1 MNLTFRQLRVFA
13 EVARLGSSQA
23 AAAALHI
30 TPPAVS
36 MQIKEL
42 ESQLSL
48 TLFNREGRGLS
59 LSTAGEYFLVHARRL
74 LAAHKD
80 AEDAMA
86 RFIKLDRGILTL
98 GIVSTAKHFVP
109 QLLAR
114 FHEEHPG
121 IELRLRVAH
130 NREKLVT
137 LMQSGEVDLTVMGRP
152 PREIATR
159 AEAFAAH
166 PLVFVAAPDHPLANA
181 SRLPA
186 AALAAYPFVVR
197 ETGSGTRTAMEA
209 FFEEHRLEP
218 RVSMEVASNETIKH
232 AVMAG
237 LGLSLLSL
245 HTIGLELHSRLLR
258 ILDIEGTPLMRTW
271 FVVRM
276 QSRQLSPAAEAF
288 RYFII
293 EHGEAHLLAHDTPL
307 LEQAQAAAH

>member
-1 MNLTFRQLRVFA
+1 MNLTFRQLRVFS

-23 AAAALHI
+23 AALSLHI

-36 MQIKEL
+36 MQLKEL

-48 TLFNREGRGLS
+48 ALFNRKGRGLT

-74 LAAHKD
+74 LVAHKD

-86 RFIKLDRGILTL
+86 RFVKLDRGVLTL

-114 FHEEHPG
+114 FHQEHPG

-130 NREKLVT
+130 NRDKLVT
-137 LMQSGEVDLTVMGRP
+137 LMQAGEVDLSVMGRP

-166 PLVFVAAPDHPLANA
+166 PLVFVAAPDHPLVG
-181 SRLPA
+181 PA
-186 AALAAYPFVVR
+186 PVPPAALAIYPFVVR
-197 ETGSGTRTAMEA
+197 EPGSGTRTAMQA
-209 FFEEHRLEP
+209 FFDEHQLEP
-218 RVSMEVASNETIKH
+218 RISMEVASNETIKH

-245 HTIGLELHSRLLR
+245 HTIGLELHSGLLR
-258 ILDIEGTPLMRTW
+258 ILNIEGTPLMRTW
-271 FVVRM
+271 FVVRL

-307 LEQAQAAAH
+307 LKPAPRDAP

>member
-13 EVARLGSSQA
+13 EVARLGSNQA

-36 MQIKEL
+36 MQLREL
-42 ESQLSL
+42 ESQVGLP
-48 TLFNREGRGLS
+48 LFNREGRKLG
-59 LSTAGEYFLVHARRL
+59 LSTAGEYFLVYARRL
-74 LAAHKD
+74 LAVHKD

-86 RFIKLDRGILTL
+86 RFLKLDRGVLTL

-114 FHEEHPG
+114 FHQEHPG
-121 IELRLRVAH
+121 IELKLRVAH
-130 NREKLVT
+130 NREKLVA
-137 LMQSGEVDLTVMGRP
+137 LMQAGEVDLSVMGRP
-152 PREIATR
+152 PKEIEAR

-166 PLVFVAAPDHPLANA
+166 PLVFVAAPGHPLAE
-181 SRLPA
+181 LPA
-186 AALAAYPFVVR
+186 IPPAALAGYPFVVR
-197 ETGSGTRTAMEA
+197 EPGSGTRAAMEA
-209 FFEEHRLEP
+209 FFQEHGLNP
-218 RVSMEVASNETIKH
+218 TIGMEVASNETIKH

-245 HTIGLELHSRLLR
+245 HTIGLELHGKLLR
-258 ILDIEGTPLMRTW
+258 MLDVAGTPLMRTW

-276 QSRQLSPAAEAF
+276 QARQLSPAAEAF

-307 LEQAQAAAH
+307 LRPAGR

>member
-1 MNLTFRQLRVFA
+1 MNLTLRQLRVFA
-13 EVARLGSSQA
+13 EVARLGSNQA
-23 AAAALHI
+23 AAASLHI

-42 ESQLSL
+42 ESQLQL

-74 LAAHKD
+74 LAMYKD
-80 AEDAMA
+80 TEDAMA
-86 RFIKLDRGILTL
+86 RFLKLDRGVLTL

-114 FHEEHPG
+114 FHEEYPG

-137 LMQSGEVDLTVMGRP
+137 MMQAGEVDLTVMGRP
-152 PREIATR
+152 PKEIETR

-166 PLVFVAAPDHPLANA
+166 PLVFVAAPNHPLANLI
-181 SRLPA
+181 SSPPS
-186 AALAAYPFVVR
+186 ALAAYPFIVR
-197 ETGSGTRTAMEA
+197 EPGSGTRTAMEA
-209 FFEEHRLEP
+209 FFSEHHLEP
-218 RVSMEVASNETIKH
+218 PVAMEVASNETIKH
-232 AVMAG
+232 SVMAG

-245 HTIGLELHSRLLR
+245 HTIGLELHSGLLR
-258 ILDIEGTPLMRTW
+258 MLHIDGTPLMRTW
-271 FVVRM
+271 FIVRV
-276 QSRQLSPAAEAF
+276 QSRHLSPAAEAF

-293 EHGEAHLLAHDTPL
+293 EHAEAHLLEHDAPL
-307 LEQAQAAAH
+307 LQMQPGQT

>member
-13 EVARLGSSQA
+13 EVAHLGSNQA
-23 AAAALHI
+23 AAASLHI

-42 ESQLSL
+42 ESQLQL

-59 LSTAGEYFLVHARRL
+59 LSTAGEYFLVHVRRL
-74 LAAHKD
+74 LTAYKD
-80 AEDAMA
+80 TEDAMA
-86 RFIKLDRGILTL
+86 RFLKLDRGVLTL

-130 NREKLVT
+130 NREELVA
-137 LMQSGEVDLTVMGRP
+137 MMRAGEVDLTVMGRP
-152 PREIATR
+152 PKEIETR

-166 PLVFVAAPDHPLANA
+166 PLVFVAEPRHPLATLA
-181 SRLPA
+181 SIPPS
-186 AALAAYPFVVR
+186 ALSAYPFIVR
-197 ETGSGTRTAMEA
+197 EAGSGTRAAMEA
-209 FFEEHRLEP
+209 FFDEHDLEP
-218 RVSMEVASNETIKH
+218 RVVMEVASNETIKH
-232 AVMAG
+232 SVMAG

-245 HTIGLELHSRLLR
+245 HTIGLELHSGLLR
-258 ILDIEGTPLMRTW
+258 ILHIDGTPLMRTW
-271 FVVRM
+271 FIVRV
-276 QSRQLSPAAEAF
+276 QSRHLSPAAEAF

-293 EHGEAHLLAHDTPL
+293 EHGEAHLLEHDAPL
-307 LEQAQAAAH
+307 LNLDPGKS